1 MVEVIE
7 FLDSDEEGEERVR
20 VLQKEDTIRR
30 VDDGQRDN
38 DVEIVGTCFLSVCV
52 CVSLRDLIDSLRA
65 RGFSF

>member
-20 VLQKEDTIRR
+20 VIQKEDTIRR

-52 CVSLRDLIDSLRA
+52 FLCVI
-65 RGFSF
+65 